1 MVLENQDYDS
11 ISEVFGIN
19 PINVRVKI
27 HRIKKRLE
35 TILKHNKNE

>member
-1 MVLENQDYDS
+1 MVLDSQDNDS
-11 ISEVFGIN
+11 IAEVIGIN

-35 TILKHNKNE
+35 KILKNNKDE